1 MIGIGPDGAIL
12 IEQSVSGCLVTV
24 IMSLRYSNS
33 SVICRVHVIVDRRDG
48 AIERLLA
55 TMYRKRMRYDML
67 HVWSESSVWI
77 VEIDAELPA
86 QNVSQ
91 LLAAI
96 EREPSVIEVKIIPVE
111 ANERGK
117 PSE

>member
-1 MIGIGPDGAIL
+1 
-12 IEQSVSGCLVTV
+12 
-24 IMSLRYSNS
+24 
-33 SVICRVHVIVDRRDG
+33 
-48 AIERLLA
+48 
-55 TMYRKRMRYDML
+55 ML
-67 HVWSESSVWI
+67 HVWRESSVWN

-86 QNVSQ
+86 QNFSH

>member
-1 MIGIGPDGAIL
+1 LIGFGLDVAIL
-12 IEQSVSGCLVTV
+12 IEQSVSGCLVTL
-24 IMSLRYSNS
+24 IMSLRDSNS
-33 SVICRVHVIVDRRDG
+33 SMVCRVQLIVDLRDG

-55 TMYRKRMRYDML
+55 TMYRKRVRYDML
-67 HVWSESSVWI
+67 HVWRESSVWN

-86 QNVSQ
+86 QNFSH